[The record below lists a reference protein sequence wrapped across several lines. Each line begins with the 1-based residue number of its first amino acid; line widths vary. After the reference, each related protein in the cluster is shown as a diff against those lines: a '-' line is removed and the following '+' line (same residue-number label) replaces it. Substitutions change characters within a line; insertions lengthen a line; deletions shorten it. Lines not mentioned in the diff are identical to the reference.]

1 MKRIGIL
8 SDTHGSVS
16 AEVQDFL
23 QACDELWH
31 AGDVG
36 NEAALDAWMRFK
48 PLTAVYG
55 NIDDWRVRGRLPECA
70 VFQCEACKVMM
81 THIGGYPGHYAPG
94 VVARLQA
101 EKPDVFVAGHSH
113 ILKVMRD
120 ERFGLMYFNPGATG
134 DSGFHRFKTALRLK
148 IDGKRLY
155 DLEVFEMPR

>member
-1 MKRIGIL
+1 MKRVGVI

-16 AEVQDFL
+16 AEVQAFL
-23 QACDELWH
+23 QACDEVWH

-36 NEAALDAWMRFK
+36 NEPTLDAWMRFK

-55 NIDDWRVRGRLPECA
+55 NIDDWRVRARLSEVA
-70 VFQCEACKVMM
+70 VFQCEDCKVMM
-81 THIGGYPGHYAPG
+81 THIGGYPAHYAPG
-94 VVARLQA
+94 IAARLRQ
-101 EKPDVFVAGHSH
+101 EKPDIFVAGHSH

-120 ERFGLMYFNPGATG
+120 DTHGLMYFNPGAAG
-134 DSGFHRFKTALRLK
+134 DSGFHKLKTALRFK

>member
-16 AEVQDFL
+16 AEVQAFL
-23 QACDELWH
+23 QGCDEVWH

-36 NEAALDAWMRFK
+36 NEPTLDAWMRFK

-55 NIDDWRVRGRLPECA
+55 NIDDWHVRARLQEVA
-70 VFQCEACKVMM
+70 VFQCEACTVMM
-81 THIGGYPGHYAPG
+81 THIGGYPAHYAPG
-94 VVARLQA
+94 IAARLSR
-101 EKPDVFVAGHSH
+101 EKPDIFVAGHSH

-120 ERFGLMYFNPGATG
+120 EAHGLMYFNPGAAG
-134 DSGFHRFKTALRLK
+134 DSGFHKLKTALRLK